1 MLICKV
7 TIRNHLIWF
16 TLLYNNLSFFLTMLD
31 FKRFIFKTFSTK
43 KKARHVL
50 GKKFFF
56 SFPKATSKKREMGN
70 AWFSLI
76 NEHVKASK
84 MVFFSLCVWKVYVSK
99 FGWSL
104 ILPEP
109 QIDPKNHLLLWLQLI
124 ASCCHSLLVEIV
136 GYYEMFVIKV
146 SRYIPQILPQTKDF
160 FYLPSNLKFLTSTHY
175 LKITSQSY
183 NKLPSLSVLS
193 NPISQ
198 KLFIQMISSLA

>member
-1 MLICKV
+1 MHFWPYVGKANVCLKLKV
-7 TIRNHLIWF
+7 FSYSHLNSQILIWV
-16 TLLYNNLSFFLTMLD
+16 TLYINLNFFLTMLD

-43 KKARHVL
+43 NKEKTRF
-50 GKKFFF
+50 GKEIFF

-76 NEHVKASK
+76 NEHVKALK
-84 MVFFSLCVWKVYVSK
+84 MVLQSLLWKVYILK

-146 SRYIPQILPQTKDF
+146 SRYIPQILPQTKAF
-160 FYLPSNLKFLTSTHY
+160 FYLFRY
-175 LKITSQSY
+175 LI
-183 NKLPSLSVLS
+183 
-193 NPISQ
+193 
-198 KLFIQMISSLA
+198 